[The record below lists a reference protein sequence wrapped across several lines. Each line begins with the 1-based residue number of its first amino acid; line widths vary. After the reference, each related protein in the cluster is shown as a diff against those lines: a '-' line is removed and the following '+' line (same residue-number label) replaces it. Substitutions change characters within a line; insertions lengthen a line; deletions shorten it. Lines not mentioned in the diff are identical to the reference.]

1 MGEITSELDI
11 RYVKLE
17 FTLTFPNSCVLPI
30 SKASAIRGGMGEML
44 LRANCIRDRNC
55 DNCDFVEECIV
66 QRTMYSRFEN
76 KPDFMSPSDSVGYV
90 VECENYEEKFEAGD
104 ELRFYLILFGRTI
117 VYFNQYM
124 SALFALGQNGL
135 GKDKAKFYISQV
147 KNNIGQPILDGNNIF
162 MEYYQ
167 IDTIA
172 DYVNR
177 RMKDI
182 RQECCNE
189 LKFKSATTIK
199 YHGSFIQ
206 EFNMEAIVNAIKR
219 RIYILDLF
227 ENIDGEDLYK
237 SQFEL
242 PEIIDQDIKTVK
254 TRRYSS
260 RKNAGMPL
268 QGIKGTVVLDI
279 IPDEIMP
286 LLLAGEILHIGK
298 NTSFGFGR
306 YIVK

>member
-1 MGEITSELDI
+1 MKKITSELDI

-44 LRANCIRDRNC
+44 LRANCIRDRDC
-55 DNCDFVEECIV
+55 DNCDFVDECIV

-76 KPDFMSPSDSVGYV
+76 KPDFMSQNDSVGYV
-90 VECENYEEKFEAGD
+90 IECENYMEEFNAGD
-104 ELRFYLILFGRTI
+104 ELKFYLILFGKTI

-124 SALFALGQNGL
+124 QALFALGQNGL

-147 KNNIGQPILDGNNIF
+147 KNNKGQAILDGNNIF

-172 DYVNR
+172 DYVER
-177 RMKDI
+177 RLKDI

-189 LKFKSATTIK
+189 LKFKTATTIK
-199 YHGSFIQ
+199 YQGNFIQ

-219 RIYILDLF
+219 RIYILDSF
-227 ENIDGEDLYK
+227 ENIDGEELYK

-242 PEIIDQDIKTVK
+242 PKIIDQDIKTIKV
-254 TRRYSS
+254 RRYSS

-268 QGIKGTVVLDI
+268 QGIKGEVVLDVI
-279 IPDEIMP
+279 SDELMP

-298 NTSFGFGR
+298 STSFGFGR